1 MISIDKLSREGLV
14 AMTRVPQ
21 EVTDAE
27 LAVLQVIWNQGPASV
42 RQLMDVLY
50 PEGGPSSFAT
60 VQKLLERLSAKGFVA
75 RERARGVHIYR
86 ALVGRDEL
94 AGRWLEAMA
103 EKLGE
108 ESLTPLLTH
117 LVSSQRLN
125 TAELQ
130 ELRALLDQ
138 LLKKSQRKNPRG

>member
-1 MISIDKLSREGLV
+1 
-14 AMTRVPQ
+14 MTRVPQ

-27 LAVLQVIWNQGPASV
+27 LAVLQVIWNQGPATV

-50 PEGGPSSFAT
+50 PEGGPSFFAT

-75 RERARGVHIYR
+75 RERASGVHIYR
-86 ALVGRDEL
+86 ALVGREEL

-117 LVSSQRLN
+117 LVSSQRLS
-125 TAELQ
+125 TPDLQ
-130 ELRALLDQ
+130 ELRAVLDQ
-138 LLKKSQRKNPRG
+138 LLKKSQRRNPRG

>member
-1 MISIDKLSREGLV
+1 
-14 AMTRVPQ
+14 
-21 EVTDAE
+21 
-27 LAVLQVIWNQGPASV
+27 
-42 RQLMDVLY
+42 VLY

-75 RERARGVHIYR
+75 RERASGVHIYR
-86 ALVGRDEL
+86 ALVGREEL

-103 EKLGE
+103 DKLGE

-117 LVSSQRLN
+117 LVSSQRLS
-125 TAELQ
+125 TTELQ
-130 ELRALLDQ
+130 ELRSLLDQ

>member
-1 MISIDKLSREGLV
+1 MQSLWTLESDLLGESPSLFGADGRCGLNADAVHFASTPGFPHFLLDIID
-14 AMTRVPQ
+14 
-21 EVTDAE
+21 
-27 LAVLQVIWNQGPASV
+27 
-42 RQLMDVLY
+42 
-50 PEGGPSSFAT
+50 EGGPSSFAT

-75 RERARGVHIYR
+75 RERSGGVHVYR

-103 EKLGE
+103 QKLGE

-117 LVSSQRLN
+117 LVSSQRLSKP
-125 TAELQ
+125 ELQ

-138 LLKKSQRKNPRG
+138 LLKKSQRRNPRS

>member
-1 MISIDKLSREGLV
+1 MIRIDKLSREGLV

-27 LAVLQVIWNQGPASV
+27 LAILQVIWNQGPASV

>member
-1 MISIDKLSREGLV
+1 MIRIDKLSREGLV

-27 LAVLQVIWNQGPASV
+27 LAVLQVIWNQGRATV

-60 VQKLLERLSAKGFVA
+60 VQKLLERLSAKGFAA
-75 RERARGVHIYR
+75 RERSGGVHVYR

-94 AGRWLEAMA
+94 AGRWLETMA

-108 ESLTPLLTH
+108 DSLTPLLTH
-117 LVSSQRLN
+117 LVSSQRLS

>member
-1 MISIDKLSREGLV
+1 MIRIDKLSREGLV

-27 LAVLQVIWNQGPASV
+27 LAILQVIWNQGPASV

-75 RERARGVHIYR
+75 RERASGVHIYR
-86 ALVGRDEL
+86 ALVGREEL